1 MKERHFTLAKRQL
14 HNPKIHGKLL
24 KAPKIGALVRFMS
37 SVVILDS
44 IGGGKF
50 YYILGL

>member
-14 HNPKIHGKLL
+14 YKPKIHGKLL
-24 KAPKIGALVRFMS
+24 KAPKIGALESFMS
-37 SVVILDS
+37 TVIILDS